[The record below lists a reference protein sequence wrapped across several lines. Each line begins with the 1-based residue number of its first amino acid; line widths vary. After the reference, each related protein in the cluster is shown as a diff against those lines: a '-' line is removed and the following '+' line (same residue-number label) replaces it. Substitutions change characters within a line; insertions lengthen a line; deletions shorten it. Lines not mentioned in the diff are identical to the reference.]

1 MNKLRTAGRPAST
14 SASRPVRGCVA
25 AALASA
31 AALVTLTGCG
41 GWEYKENICGGGEYP
56 VLSVGS
62 TGQACV
68 PDGKEPDAG
77 YSRYPK
83 GKVPQEVGDK
93 WDVYWDTHT
102 LDEDGKTVK
111 VPSGG

>member
-41 GWEYKENICGGGEYP
+41 GWEYKENICGGG
-56 VLSVGS
+56 
-62 TGQACV
+62 
-68 PDGKEPDAG
+68 
-77 YSRYPK
+77 
-83 GKVPQEVGDK
+83 
-93 WDVYWDTHT
+93 
-102 LDEDGKTVK
+102 
-111 VPSGG
+111 